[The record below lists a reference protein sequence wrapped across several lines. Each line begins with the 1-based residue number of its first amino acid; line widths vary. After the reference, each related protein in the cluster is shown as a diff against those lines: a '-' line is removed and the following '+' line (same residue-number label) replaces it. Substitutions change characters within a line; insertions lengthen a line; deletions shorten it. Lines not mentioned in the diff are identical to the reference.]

1 MIKNNIFYDE
11 ELDKLPLFYRKMD
24 LIKTVNIKELHQKD
38 IFTQSFLHES
48 KKYKQVIPTIPFSNF
63 IINNEDE

>member
-24 LIKTVNIKELHQKD
+24 LMQTVDIKELHQKD
-38 IFTQSFLHES
+38 IFTQSLLHES
-48 KKYKQVIPTIPFSNF
+48 KK
-63 IINNEDE
+63 